1 MTGELYVVRHA
12 ESSGEEGANPGLS
25 EFGRT
30 QARALG
36 ARLSQRP
43 IAGVLHG
50 PRRRAAETAAVLSE
64 ALPGVPL
71 AASPLLEDRTPT
83 PSPDRRGEYPEKF
96 QDWFAA
102 VPPEEQDRDGELL
115 TAAFQQLCRQA
126 RTLAGDGALVAVTHA
141 FVVGWFVCEVLG
153 GPTAQ
158 WLRLVPAN
166 AGLTVVRW
174 RADSAAVLH
183 SFNDTGHLP

>member
-1 MTGELYVVRHA
+1 MTGDLYVIRHA
-12 ESSGEEGANPGLS
+12 EAAGEEDDDPGLS
-25 EFGRT
+25 ERGRA

-36 ARLSQRP
+36 ARLAQGQVT
-43 IAGVLHG
+43 AVLHG

-83 PSPDRRGEYPEKF
+83 PSPERRGEYPEKY

-126 RTLAGDGALVAVTHA
+126 RSLADDGALVAVTHA
-141 FVVGWFVCEVLG
+141 FVVGWFVREVLG
-153 GPTAQ
+153 GPPAL

-166 AGLTVVRW
+166 AGLTVIRW